1 MVIKKAKKM
10 LEEIRKEI
18 VNKPENIVASVYL
31 QLNAFLAS
39 CLKIYLKKKSTVKG
53 TEVDQSYFLYEH

>member
-1 MVIKKAKKM
+1 M